1 MSDEVVPRGRIGRR
15 SILTPARQQALTLA
29 LRNGAT
35 RRLACTYAGMNE
47 TSFYRLLARNRA
59 FREAVLE
66 AEAHHEMAMVGRI
79 KASAN
84 SGDWKAAAFW
94 LERRRYDEWGPA
106 DVRAQV
112 PVNVEVRSGVAA
124 AIADGGTDLS
134 SLGASQRLTQLAA
147 AFDLVVRVGGVPLSV
162 GGGSMA
168 PPVRGALPTEV
179 DPLDTA

>member
-1 MSDEVVPRGRIGRR
+1 MGEAIVPRGRVGRK
-15 SILTPARQQALTLA
+15 SILTPARQQALELA
-29 LRNGAT
+29 LRNGST
-35 RRLACTYAGMNE
+35 RRLACAYAGMNE

-59 FREAVLE
+59 FRQAIED
-66 AEAHHEMAMVGRI
+66 AEAHHELAMVSRI

-112 PVNVEVRSGVAA
+112 PVNIEVRSGVAA

-134 SLGASQRLTQLAA
+134 SLGAAERLTQLAA

-168 PPVRGALPTEV
+168 PPVRGARPSEV